1 MEVFYG
7 IVLVAG
13 GITKVLSD
21 DKKFEKAFVDL
32 LRTICI
38 SLVCIV
44 TPDNSQEMT
53 SEVR

>member
-32 LRTICI
+32 YIIGVYCNPR
-38 SLVCIV
+38 
-44 TPDNSQEMT
+44 
-53 SEVR
+53 